1 MKTMIISRF
10 RINPWWRS
18 VWRQERWGRRWC
30 DRPKTHY
37 CHFVVETSLVC
48 GRIITGGQIGALT
61 RVMMTM
67 MTMVTMMLMN
77 MVLMIDYDMC
87 GFHENSECVH
97 FCLSGFGVFMGL
109 NRILLIFNTKIWYWW
124 MAFENLYFIFSL
136 RMTMAIISQITSISK
151 IWQLI
156 FSSSIIILECHFPN
170 WVFQSKSINIKY
182 WFPMTRDR
190 FTLILKLGKSFLTN
204 FQRTWRLKRG
214 GLRVIG
220 SFGH

>member
-1 MKTMIISRF
+1 MIISRF
-10 RINPWWRS
+10 RIDPWWRS

-30 DRPKTHY
+30 DRLKTHY

-67 MTMVTMMLMN
+67 MTMVMMMLTT
-77 MVLMIDYDMC
+77 MVMMIDYDMC

-109 NRILLIFNTKIWYWW
+109 NRILLIFNSKIWYWW

-156 FSSSIIILECHFPN
+156 FSISIIILECHFPN
-170 WVFQSKSINIKY
+170 WVFQTKSINIKY

-204 FQRTWRLKRG
+204 FQRTWRLKKG

>member
-1 MKTMIISRF
+1 MVWSTKNSLLSFCGWDLPGLWSNNHRRSNWCTYHGDDDHDDDGQDDVDERGDDDWLWYVWGPWKFWVCTFLFKRF
-10 RINPWWRS
+10 WSFHGTKPHSFNFWYEDLILMDGIW
-18 VWRQERWGRRWC
+18 E
-30 DRPKTHY
+30 
-37 CHFVVETSLVC
+37 SL
-48 GRIITGGQIGALT
+48 
-61 RVMMTM
+61 
-67 MTMVTMMLMN
+67 
-77 MVLMIDYDMC
+77 
-87 GFHENSECVH
+87 FH
-97 FCLSGFGVFMGL
+97 
-109 NRILLIFNTKIWYWW
+109 I
-124 MAFENLYFIFSL
+124 SL